1 MQARGNITITAG
13 RATVIG
19 SNLRAGDSITATTDI
34 GDIEILAAKET
45 TESFSHEKHVS
56 ASIADAMGNPDDII
70 QDDEEGKLKLKLAD
84 AVYDDEKT
92 RTSKIEHTSSELVAN
107 EDITLEAIGDLLI
120 EGSNIIADAD
130 RNQIGDVNL
139 TAEKNII
146 IQEAENL
153 LTKIKEEKHGEAV
166 LSFVVQH
173 QAIEVIRALKNVK
186 DAKKQV
192 KQAQEDYRAY
202 KKDIKRLEVELAAIA
217 QDYKDKTPGIT
228 YDDVIEM
235 REIVEATKDDEDW
248 YKAGV
253 VAATVNMA
261 AKVTAVIQQTVALA
275 TSTGTYGFNAGVQLD
290 VKGSK
295 SRTEEHQSTSLASNI
310 VGQNITIQTGG
321 DEAQGSQTTIQ
332 GSHLQANN
340 AINIDTGQLNIQASK
355 DRYQMTKDTESI
367 EISVQQTVYGA
378 AGGPSVSGSLERS
391 RDKAAESTYNNS
403 TLNANN
409 ISLNSTDDTNIRGA
423 NVHANE
429 QLMVDVG
436 GDLNVES
443 KQNRSRSSSV
453 GASISGGFSF
463 GGAEGDKA
471 SGTKSAAEN
480 GKSFSGAAKNLANLG
495 GSNGKVSSVNVG
507 ASSSN
512 SRSRSKETVLTSL
525 TSGGSADITVKK
537 NTHITGALI
546 ATQDENGKDLG
557 NLNLTTK
564 TLTYADLNNLN
575 ESSSRSTGI
584 STSVGI
590 NSSANPADPAQQDAP
605 DAQGEDNLRVN
616 TTNIQHSNS
625 SHYDKSK
632 TLATLGQGN
641 INIADKENSDDLDRL
656 NRDVD
661 NVDKDIVSADRSKGN
676 IDLTVDHRMLSE
688 EGRAE
693 IKENFVDSYEFGED
707 IAEAASQLSKSDE
720 LGLLNFWS
728 ALHNNTQATQL
739 KNDLLRKP
747 ENAHIMEGLKS
758 GDEEKYAQAMSELG
772 QLAQSKYGL
781 ELSDILVYNADETS
795 SSSLRDIVY
804 NDNTYSDV
812 KGGTI
817 TEAGHAEQGN
827 IFLDASGNVTKTDL
841 VHTLGTEV
849 METGQLQDAGS
860 LMGSGNEKS
869 QEALSAAF
877 GGQFSD
883 RVNQAAGGDLNST
896 ASSGFYNNLANSQ
909 ITQLGTQRANTV
921 GNAAVD
927 YRQLHMREV
936 TAIENIADDY
946 AEKYKLTPDQARR
959 ELTQTALSMVDE
971 QWSEQEHM
979 APTERAKEALLDKS
993 AEEEAITLWG
1003 YGETRWAPEE
1013 IELFTATDSQFKDTY
1028 LFAPETEDIEKGIQ
1042 HVRPNTGEVVQIS
1055 DPKLKG
1061 YISRYGTAR
1070 GEMPIESAPVDVVA
1084 INAYDSAVDGTADV
1098 FLAVDQRGT
1107 ELVGDVAGSLWDSA
1121 MGWAEDMVDRGPIK
1135 ASTPDAVY
1143 RGSASEKALVD
1154 QLLGNEQAQLEHQTD
1169 TALLY
1174 AEIAGTALG
1183 GPVIT
1188 KVGKETLET
1197 VVNAVRKNADN
1208 MVVKSVDAPE
1218 GKFWVDDPEVPNSGY
1233 WATPIPEG
1241 AGHRIR
1247 PSLEERTLAEFNEKG
1262 QLTDAEFEAFSEI
1275 AQKHDCNIG
1284 VCGGLAETPRGLDNR
1299 AGPDLR
1305 HAIEPWR
1312 AKKPHSKIDDVDLHV
1327 SSDAPTET
1335 RNAVQTNTEDLF
1347 PNTEVDFKYAEIY
1360 DSVEELGERAGY
1372 VMFHADGTASRVLPP
1387 WAKPDFASKNLDNA
1401 APSSPKVQ
1409 ADSPALETSMSRASN
1424 ADVDGEFRVNDA
1436 DDFGVQTNNRVAKSA
1451 NKAPDFIVS
1460 KGGTAFPV
1468 PKGSTGPT
1476 SVVNPS
1482 GKTTGSAFT
1491 GGKGGANGQVDT
1503 MRIMDATPARGK
1515 SPGYPN
1521 GYVKYENKSGQ
1532 GVNPSTGKTI
1542 SNKESH
1548 FPLD

>member
-1 MQARGNITITAG
+1 MRIGLNQSLNTAGRKKTNIYESQKITADGTQLKAGGNIRINVDDDSKRLDSGDVTFEGSTLAAGDDVLVAADGDINVYAAQTYNMQRSETHKQSLGGLKKKSTGSRNERSGLKSSTLKATNDLSAISGNNITIVASDLESGGNTVLAAEKEILISAGADTEQQSTWSLKTDVMSGGDFYSIDANVAGTSSVKARRSNVQAGGDINITAGSAKVVGSNLNAGNDITATTTTGDLDILATQDKTEHYSRDVSAGLSFSDMFAFNGQSSNESFEKMIDGSGDLNNTDKVIVWDNKGQPQINNLSLISNDANSQSSQTRSIGSQLTAGNNISVHSFNDLTSEATQFKAGHDIALSAQEDMTLKAAHNEDHHVEQNTQKGSFDKQKTDIVEDHIITAEGNQLNAGANIRINVDALGHQQDSGDVSFEGSQLNAGKDVLLAADGDINVYAAQTYELHREEHHKKSTLGLKKDNVGERNERQGLDGSTLKATDDLSVLSGNDITIVASNVNSGGDTHLEAFNNVLISAGEEVEKTESWTEKSNTFSDGKLYSLDEEREGEASIKAQSSHVQAGGNITLTAG
-13 RATVIG
+13 RAKVVG
-19 SNLRAGDSITATTDI
+19 SNLTAGGSIEAKTDI

-45 TESFSHEKHVS
+45 SESFSHEKHVS
-56 ASIADAMGNPDDII
+56 ASIADAMGNPDEII

-92 RTSKIEHTSSELVAN
+92 RTSKIEHASSELVAN

-139 TAEKNII
+139 TAEENII

-443 KQNRSRSSSV
+443 KQNRSRSSSSV

-463 GGAEGDKA
+463 GGAEGDQA

-507 ASSSN
+507 ASSNN

-564 TLTYADLNNLN
+564 TLTYADLSDTNY
-575 ESSSRSTGI
+575 SSNRSTGI

-590 NSSANPADPAQQDAP
+590 NNNDPAQTAQ

-641 INIADKENSDDLDRL
+641 INIADKENSGDLDRL
-656 NRDVD
+656 
-661 NVDKDIVSADRSKGN
+661 
-676 IDLTVDHRMLSE
+676 
-688 EGRAE
+688 
-693 IKENFVDSYEFGED
+693 
-707 IAEAASQLSKSDE
+707 KS
-720 LGLLNFWS
+720 
-728 ALHNNTQATQL
+728 
-739 KNDLLRKP
+739 R
-747 ENAHIMEGLKS
+747 
-758 GDEEKYAQAMSELG
+758 
-772 QLAQSKYGL
+772 
-781 ELSDILVYNADETS
+781 
-795 SSSLRDIVY
+795 
-804 NDNTYSDV
+804 
-812 KGGTI
+812 
-817 TEAGHAEQGN
+817 
-827 IFLDASGNVTKTDL
+827 
-841 VHTLGTEV
+841 
-849 METGQLQDAGS
+849 
-860 LMGSGNEKS
+860 
-869 QEALSAAF
+869 
-877 GGQFSD
+877 
-883 RVNQAAGGDLNST
+883 
-896 ASSGFYNNLANSQ
+896 
-909 ITQLGTQRANTV
+909 
-921 GNAAVD
+921 
-927 YRQLHMREV
+927 
-936 TAIENIADDY
+936 
-946 AEKYKLTPDQARR
+946 
-959 ELTQTALSMVDE
+959 
-971 QWSEQEHM
+971 
-979 APTERAKEALLDKS
+979 
-993 AEEEAITLWG
+993 
-1003 YGETRWAPEE
+1003 
-1013 IELFTATDSQFKDTY
+1013 
-1028 LFAPETEDIEKGIQ
+1028 
-1042 HVRPNTGEVVQIS
+1042 
-1055 DPKLKG
+1055 
-1061 YISRYGTAR
+1061 
-1070 GEMPIESAPVDVVA
+1070 
-1084 INAYDSAVDGTADV
+1084 
-1098 FLAVDQRGT
+1098 
-1107 ELVGDVAGSLWDSA
+1107 
-1121 MGWAEDMVDRGPIK
+1121 
-1135 ASTPDAVY
+1135 
-1143 RGSASEKALVD
+1143 
-1154 QLLGNEQAQLEHQTD
+1154 
-1169 TALLY
+1169 
-1174 AEIAGTALG
+1174 
-1183 GPVIT
+1183 
-1188 KVGKETLET
+1188 
-1197 VVNAVRKNADN
+1197 
-1208 MVVKSVDAPE
+1208 
-1218 GKFWVDDPEVPNSGY
+1218 
-1233 WATPIPEG
+1233 
-1241 AGHRIR
+1241 
-1247 PSLEERTLAEFNEKG
+1247 
-1262 QLTDAEFEAFSEI
+1262 
-1275 AQKHDCNIG
+1275 C
-1284 VCGGLAETPRGLDNR
+1284 
-1299 AGPDLR
+1299 
-1305 HAIEPWR
+1305 
-1312 AKKPHSKIDDVDLHV
+1312 
-1327 SSDAPTET
+1327 
-1335 RNAVQTNTEDLF
+1335 
-1347 PNTEVDFKYAEIY
+1347 
-1360 DSVEELGERAGY
+1360 
-1372 VMFHADGTASRVLPP
+1372 
-1387 WAKPDFASKNLDNA
+1387 
-1401 APSSPKVQ
+1401 
-1409 ADSPALETSMSRASN
+1409 
-1424 ADVDGEFRVNDA
+1424 
-1436 DDFGVQTNNRVAKSA
+1436 
-1451 NKAPDFIVS
+1451 
-1460 KGGTAFPV
+1460 
-1468 PKGSTGPT
+1468 
-1476 SVVNPS
+1476 
-1482 GKTTGSAFT
+1482 
-1491 GGKGGANGQVDT
+1491 
-1503 MRIMDATPARGK
+1503 
-1515 SPGYPN
+1515 
-1521 GYVKYENKSGQ
+1521 
-1532 GVNPSTGKTI
+1532 
-1542 SNKESH
+1542 
-1548 FPLD
+1548 

>member
-1 MQARGNITITAG
+1 MTFEGSTLAAGDDVLVAADGDINVYAAQTYNMQRSETHKQSLGGLKKKSTGSRNERSGLKSSTLKATNDLSAISGNNITIVASDLESGGNTVLAAEKEILISAGADTEQQSTWSLESDVMSGGDFYSIDANVAGTSSVKARRSNVQAGGDINITAGSAKVVGSNLNAGNDITATTTTGDLDILATQDKTEHYSRDVSAGLSFSDMFAFNGQSSNESFEKMIDGSGDLNNTDKVIVWDNKGQPQINNLSLISNDANSQSSQTRSIGSQLTAGNNISVHSFNDLTSEATQFKAGHDIALSAQENINLKAAHNEDHHVEQNTQKGSFDKQKTDIVEDHIITAEGNQLNAGANIRINVDALGHQQDSGDVSFEGSQLNAGKDVLLAADGDINVYAAQTYELHREEHHKKSTLGLKKDNVGERNERQGLDGSTLKATDDLSVLSGNDITIVASNVNSGGDTHLEAFNNVLISAGEEVEKTESWTEKSNTFSDGKLYSLDEEREGEASIKAQSSHVQAGGNITLTAG
-13 RATVIG
+13 RAKVVG
-19 SNLRAGDSITATTDI
+19 SNLTAGGSIEAKTDI

-45 TESFSHEKHVS
+45 SESFSHEKHVS

-139 TAEKNII
+139 TAEENII

-463 GGAEGDKA
+463 GGAEGDQA

-507 ASSSN
+507 ASSNN

-564 TLTYADLNNLN
+564 TLTYADLNNVN

-590 NSSANPADPAQQDAP
+590 NNNDPAQTAQDAK
-605 DAQGEDNLRVN
+605 GEDNLSVN

-641 INIADKENSDDLDRL
+641 INIADKENSGDLDRL

-661 NVDKDIVSADRSKGN
+661 NVDKDIV
-676 IDLTVDHRMLSE
+676 
-688 EGRAE
+688 
-693 IKENFVDSYEFGED
+693 
-707 IAEAASQLSKSDE
+707 
-720 LGLLNFWS
+720 
-728 ALHNNTQATQL
+728 
-739 KNDLLRKP
+739 
-747 ENAHIMEGLKS
+747 
-758 GDEEKYAQAMSELG
+758 
-772 QLAQSKYGL
+772 
-781 ELSDILVYNADETS
+781 
-795 SSSLRDIVY
+795 
-804 NDNTYSDV
+804 
-812 KGGTI
+812 
-817 TEAGHAEQGN
+817 
-827 IFLDASGNVTKTDL
+827 
-841 VHTLGTEV
+841 
-849 METGQLQDAGS
+849 
-860 LMGSGNEKS
+860 
-869 QEALSAAF
+869 
-877 GGQFSD
+877 
-883 RVNQAAGGDLNST
+883 
-896 ASSGFYNNLANSQ
+896 
-909 ITQLGTQRANTV
+909 
-921 GNAAVD
+921 
-927 YRQLHMREV
+927 
-936 TAIENIADDY
+936 
-946 AEKYKLTPDQARR
+946 
-959 ELTQTALSMVDE
+959 
-971 QWSEQEHM
+971 
-979 APTERAKEALLDKS
+979 
-993 AEEEAITLWG
+993 
-1003 YGETRWAPEE
+1003 
-1013 IELFTATDSQFKDTY
+1013 
-1028 LFAPETEDIEKGIQ
+1028 
-1042 HVRPNTGEVVQIS
+1042 
-1055 DPKLKG
+1055 
-1061 YISRYGTAR
+1061 
-1070 GEMPIESAPVDVVA
+1070 
-1084 INAYDSAVDGTADV
+1084 
-1098 FLAVDQRGT
+1098 
-1107 ELVGDVAGSLWDSA
+1107 
-1121 MGWAEDMVDRGPIK
+1121 
-1135 ASTPDAVY
+1135 
-1143 RGSASEKALVD
+1143 
-1154 QLLGNEQAQLEHQTD
+1154 
-1169 TALLY
+1169 
-1174 AEIAGTALG
+1174 
-1183 GPVIT
+1183 
-1188 KVGKETLET
+1188 
-1197 VVNAVRKNADN
+1197 
-1208 MVVKSVDAPE
+1208 
-1218 GKFWVDDPEVPNSGY
+1218 
-1233 WATPIPEG
+1233 
-1241 AGHRIR
+1241 
-1247 PSLEERTLAEFNEKG
+1247 
-1262 QLTDAEFEAFSEI
+1262 
-1275 AQKHDCNIG
+1275 
-1284 VCGGLAETPRGLDNR
+1284 
-1299 AGPDLR
+1299 
-1305 HAIEPWR
+1305 
-1312 AKKPHSKIDDVDLHV
+1312 
-1327 SSDAPTET
+1327 
-1335 RNAVQTNTEDLF
+1335 
-1347 PNTEVDFKYAEIY
+1347 
-1360 DSVEELGERAGY
+1360 
-1372 VMFHADGTASRVLPP
+1372 
-1387 WAKPDFASKNLDNA
+1387 
-1401 APSSPKVQ
+1401 
-1409 ADSPALETSMSRASN
+1409 
-1424 ADVDGEFRVNDA
+1424 
-1436 DDFGVQTNNRVAKSA
+1436 
-1451 NKAPDFIVS
+1451 
-1460 KGGTAFPV
+1460 
-1468 PKGSTGPT
+1468 
-1476 SVVNPS
+1476 
-1482 GKTTGSAFT
+1482 
-1491 GGKGGANGQVDT
+1491 
-1503 MRIMDATPARGK
+1503 
-1515 SPGYPN
+1515 
-1521 GYVKYENKSGQ
+1521 
-1532 GVNPSTGKTI
+1532 
-1542 SNKESH
+1542 
-1548 FPLD
+1548 

>member
-1 MQARGNITITAG
+1 MFHYKKSTLGLKKDNVGERNERQGLDGSTLKATDDLSVLSGNDITIVASDVNSGGDTHLEAFNNVLISAGEEVEKTESWTEKSNTFSDGKLYSLDEEREGEASVKAQSSNVAAGGNINITAG
-13 RATVIG
+13 RAKVVG
-19 SNLRAGDSITATTDI
+19 SNLTAGGSIEAKTDI

-45 TESFSHEKHVS
+45 SESFSHEKHVS

-139 TAEKNII
+139 TAEENII

-202 KKDIKRLEVELAAIA
+202 KKDIKRLEVELAAIE
-217 QDYKDKTPGIT
+217 QDYKDKTSGIT
-228 YDDVIEM
+228 YDDVVEM

-463 GGAEGDKA
+463 GGAEGDQA

-525 TSGGSADITVKK
+525 TSGGSADINVKK

-590 NSSANPADPAQQDAP
+590 NNNDPAQTAQDAK
-605 DAQGEDNLRVN
+605 GEDNLSVN

-641 INIADKENSDDLDRL
+641 INIADKENSGDLDRL

-661 NVDKDIVSADRSKGN
+661 NVDKDIVSVDRNKGN

-693 IKENFVDSYEFGED
+693 IVNDIKIIKEKAQIMGDHIEAAFTNLPED
-707 IAEAASQLSKSDE
+707 IKAQTGDIGEAVLDEIIKSGRSKEEALALLEDPNFQAAILDAANELNQAVENYDPQAELQTSIDQKNQINIGMDYVDAEGNLQMGETVVTQNPNDLPLKAKTVGALADANEYLETVDPKLREAALIGAEVAMGGPVKAAVGWVVGEAINAVAGEEIGKAVDAASDKVTDWAMGE
-720 LGLLNFWS
+720 
-728 ALHNNTQATQL
+728 
-739 KNDLLRKP
+739 
-747 ENAHIMEGLKS
+747 KS
-758 GDEEKYAQAMSELG
+758 GNAEIDGHFKAGGVLG
-772 QLAQSKYGL
+772 VG
-781 ELSDILVYNADETS
+781 
-795 SSSLRDIVY
+795 IV
-804 NDNTYSDV
+804 
-812 KGGTI
+812 
-817 TEAGHAEQGN
+817 
-827 IFLDASGNVTKTDL
+827 
-841 VHTLGTEV
+841 
-849 METGQLQDAGS
+849 TGIG
-860 LMGSGNEKS
+860 MPGRKGSGNRHGDDVVDSTIYIDSKGNAIASKS
-869 QEALSAAF
+869 ELPKNYKQDGP
-877 GGQFSD
+877 GGGAPYSPI
-883 RVNQAAGGDLNST
+883 VPGGGLVSHEVAGGHLILKHVGKTETQLFNRLTAEPRITGSST
-896 ASSGFYNNLANSQ
+896 FHNRASAESAVSQ
-909 ITQLGTQRANTV
+909 ILDVKQPEITRWLSGSSNRLRLDHTLSESVGITV
-921 GNAAVD
+921 SRGASQAVD
-927 YRQLHMREV
+927 
-936 TAIENIADDY
+936 
-946 AEKYKLTPDQARR
+946 
-959 ELTQTALSMVDE
+959 
-971 QWSEQEHM
+971 
-979 APTERAKEALLDKS
+979 
-993 AEEEAITLWG
+993 
-1003 YGETRWAPEE
+1003 
-1013 IELFTATDSQFKDTY
+1013 
-1028 LFAPETEDIEKGIQ
+1028 
-1042 HVRPNTGEVVQIS
+1042 
-1055 DPKLKG
+1055 
-1061 YISRYGTAR
+1061 
-1070 GEMPIESAPVDVVA
+1070 
-1084 INAYDSAVDGTADV
+1084 
-1098 FLAVDQRGT
+1098 
-1107 ELVGDVAGSLWDSA
+1107 
-1121 MGWAEDMVDRGPIK
+1121 
-1135 ASTPDAVY
+1135 
-1143 RGSASEKALVD
+1143 
-1154 QLLGNEQAQLEHQTD
+1154 
-1169 TALLY
+1169 
-1174 AEIAGTALG
+1174 
-1183 GPVIT
+1183 
-1188 KVGKETLET
+1188 
-1197 VVNAVRKNADN
+1197 
-1208 MVVKSVDAPE
+1208 
-1218 GKFWVDDPEVPNSGY
+1218 
-1233 WATPIPEG
+1233 
-1241 AGHRIR
+1241 
-1247 PSLEERTLAEFNEKG
+1247 
-1262 QLTDAEFEAFSEI
+1262 
-1275 AQKHDCNIG
+1275 
-1284 VCGGLAETPRGLDNR
+1284 
-1299 AGPDLR
+1299 
-1305 HAIEPWR
+1305 
-1312 AKKPHSKIDDVDLHV
+1312 V
-1327 SSDAPTET
+1327 SS
-1335 RNAVQTNTEDLF
+1335 
-1347 PNTEVDFKYAEIY
+1347 
-1360 DSVEELGERAGY
+1360 
-1372 VMFHADGTASRVLPP
+1372 SRVILVRDASLP
-1387 WAKPDFASKNLDNA
+1387 
-1401 APSSPKVQ
+1401 
-1409 ADSPALETSMSRASN
+1409 TGYRI
-1424 ADVDGEFRVNDA
+1424 
-1436 DDFGVQTNNRVAKSA
+1436 QT
-1451 NKAPDFIVS
+1451 
-1460 KGGTAFPV
+1460 GFP
-1468 PKGSTGPT
+1468 
-1476 SVVNPS
+1476 
-1482 GKTTGSAFT
+1482 TT
-1491 GGKGGANGQVDT
+1491 
-1503 MRIMDATPARGK
+1503 P
-1515 SPGYPN
+1515 
-1521 GYVKYENKSGQ
+1521 
-1532 GVNPSTGKTI
+1532 
-1542 SNKESH
+1542 
-1548 FPLD
+1548 

>member
-1 MQARGNITITAG
+1 MIDGSGDLNNTDKVIVWDNKGQPQINNLSLISNDANSQSSQTRSIGSQLTAGNNISVHSFNDLTSEATQFKAGHDIALSAQEDMTLKAAHNEDHHVEQNTQKGSFDKQKTDIVEDHIITAEGNQLNAGANIRINVDALGHQQDSGDVSFEGSQLNAGKDVLLAADGDINVYAAQTYELHREEHHKKSTLGLKKDNVGERNERQGLDGSTLKATDDLSVLSGNDITIVASDVNSGGDTHLEAFNNVLISAGEEVEKTESWTEKSNTFSDGKLYSLDEEREGEASIKAQSSQVQAGGNITLTAG
-13 RATVIG
+13 RAKVVG
-19 SNLRAGDSITATTDI
+19 SNLTAGGSIEAKTDI

-139 TAEKNII
+139 TAEENII

-202 KKDIKRLEVELAAIA
+202 KKDIKRLEVELAEIE
-217 QDYKDKTPGIT
+217 QDYKDKTSGIT
-228 YDDVIEM
+228 YDDVVEM

-463 GGAEGDKA
+463 GGAEGDQA

-564 TLTYADLNNLN
+564 TLTYADLNNVN

-641 INIADKENSDDLDRL
+641 INIADKENSGDLDRL

-661 NVDKDIVSADRSKGN
+661 NVDKDIVSVDRSKGN

-693 IKENFVDSYEFGED
+693 IVNDFKETIKGAGRVGDSIQEVWGSITNGEVS
-707 IAEAASQLSKSDE
+707 AEEAATLEQWANDKR
-720 LGLLNFWS
+720 GQI
-728 ALHNNTQATQL
+728 ALALETGSSVTENKQIHYYIDNNGGMVAVDWNQFLAS
-739 KNDLLRKP
+739 
-747 ENAHIMEGLKS
+747 EG
-758 GDEEKYAQAMSELG
+758 AR
-772 QLAQSKYGL
+772 
-781 ELSDILVYNADETS
+781 DILRNALALQIEEEG
-795 SSSLRDIVY
+795 SLR
-804 NDNTYSDV
+804 
-812 KGGTI
+812 
-817 TEAGHAEQGN
+817 
-827 IFLDASGNVTKTDL
+827 
-841 VHTLGTEV
+841 
-849 METGQLQDAGS
+849 GS
-860 LMGSGNEKS
+860 PNYQQIRED
-869 QEALSAAF
+869 F
-877 GGQFSD
+877 NYYSD
-883 RVNQAAGGDLNST
+883 RVLDSDAIIDAVSYFSGANLITRIGAESLKGAGKVLDNIFSRSPSPTINPRIYDGELGAVVDAKS
-896 ASSGFYNNLANSQ
+896 
-909 ITQLGTQRANTV
+909 ITQVTDEMKANP
-921 GNAAVD
+921 
-927 YRQLHMREV
+927 YH
-936 TAIENIADDY
+936 
-946 AEKYKLTPDQARR
+946 
-959 ELTQTALSMVDE
+959 
-971 QWSEQEHM
+971 
-979 APTERAKEALLDKS
+979 
-993 AEEEAITLWG
+993 
-1003 YGETRWAPEE
+1003 
-1013 IELFTATDSQFKDTY
+1013 KDWQNY
-1028 LFAPETEDIEKGIQ
+1028 
-1042 HVRPNTGEVVQIS
+1042 
-1055 DPKLKG
+1055 
-1061 YISRYGTAR
+1061 
-1070 GEMPIESAPVDVVA
+1070 
-1084 INAYDSAVDGTADV
+1084 
-1098 FLAVDQRGT
+1098 
-1107 ELVGDVAGSLWDSA
+1107 
-1121 MGWAEDMVDRGPIK
+1121 
-1135 ASTPDAVY
+1135 
-1143 RGSASEKALVD
+1143 
-1154 QLLGNEQAQLEHQTD
+1154 
-1169 TALLY
+1169 
-1174 AEIAGTALG
+1174 
-1183 GPVIT
+1183 
-1188 KVGKETLET
+1188 VGKEHRAVGADVVDSTIYIDSKGSAIASKSELPKNYKQDGPGRLLEDAAFAQ
-1197 VVNAVRKNADN
+1197 VPA
-1208 MVVKSVDAPE
+1208 KST
-1218 GKFWVDDPEVPNSGY
+1218 K
-1233 WATPIPEG
+1233 
-1241 AGHRIR
+1241 
-1247 PSLEERTLAEFNEKG
+1247 
-1262 QLTDAEFEAFSEI
+1262 AFSEEGQAI
-1275 AQKHDCNIG
+1275 YSKLAGRNI
-1284 VCGGLAETPRGLDNR
+1284 VT
-1299 AGPDLR
+1299 
-1305 HAIEPWR
+1305 
-1312 AKKPHSKIDDVDLHV
+1312 
-1327 SSDAPTET
+1327 
-1335 RNAVQTNTEDLF
+1335 
-1347 PNTEVDFKYAEIY
+1347 
-1360 DSVEELGERAGY
+1360 
-1372 VMFHADGTASRVLPP
+1372 
-1387 WAKPDFASKNLDNA
+1387 
-1401 APSSPKVQ
+1401 
-1409 ADSPALETSMSRASN
+1409 
-1424 ADVDGEFRVNDA
+1424 VNDLT
-1436 DDFGVQTNNRVAKSA
+1436 DVLK
-1451 NKAPDFIVS
+1451 
-1460 KGGTAFPV
+1460 
-1468 PKGSTGPT
+1468 
-1476 SVVNPS
+1476 
-1482 GKTTGSAFT
+1482 
-1491 GGKGGANGQVDT
+1491 
-1503 MRIMDATPARGK
+1503 
-1515 SPGYPN
+1515 
-1521 GYVKYENKSGQ
+1521 Q
-1532 GVNPSTGKTI
+1532 GVIKPNQI
-1542 SNKESH
+1542 
-1548 FPLD
+1548 PLDYVLIDGQKVIANTRTSTALINANIPKSQWSGVNKTGVKAYGDVTFDDLVNNQLRKNYGGSIDKARR